1 MPRDHAPGIAA
12 RESKRSKTTPAM
24 SGGGADVSTKS
35 STPQGAGGTKGAGDD
50 RRDHERRMRT
60 LCASTSAAMR
70 EARADADAR
79 AIAREAVGALFE
91 PTLRRARR
99 LMQSELGK
107 WSSEHLALALDI
119 FMGIVNDE
127 AMVAAERSETSSEAL
142 SALGALASCFA
153 TKPSGA
159 FERAVV
165 DAIPRRALAAS
176 LARGFELAVVE
187 ARAGVRASP
196 NDVEVLAESAAL
208 AYAMTTLQGREDAT
222 TLEPVLRALYAFL
235 TLDSAPSRD
244 ATFTAGVTLARACCD
259 DNRPETSL
267 EALEATFFAG
277 ARGVCDG
284 SALLRAATRVAS
296 ADETMRASS
305 FGALAVLRGFI
316 ITADD
321 AALARRRDGDAIF
334 HDVLPAICEFIEHG
348 DDVHHRFHA
357 VTCLKVALE
366 KMKSAA
372 SMGALKTFPRDAFD
386 RIAFVIASRWED
398 TFGHTVREIQTCF
411 GLLLDIIVDS
421 FEAQYDDYVD
431 RVISRALR
439 RPAEQKSKYLALRVL
454 ITKFGAT
461 RILTADLDLLSK
473 TLDAMREASI
483 APAASSMLADLS
495 SAYMSELKSISKWR
509 EWWLASVTRCVS
521 AESKARAPIT
531 TYVLPLFFKQDGE
544 SIIEFTKHLSNEAKR
559 DYQNDNL
566 IAAVVSV
573 LKVARNL
580 QMVDPSRI
588 TVVRAA
594 ANGDASTPSYEVDQ
608 IVIDRAMASVD
619 KTARL
624 DVLEWLCLEGRRGSA
639 TLPGSYELKLLKR
652 MVSANLRGCVSSSRV
667 AISSSS
673 MTIQSFKALT
683 TMRHP

>member
-1 MPRDHAPGIAA
+1 MPRDPAPGIAA

-208 AYAMTTLQGREDAT
+208 AYAMTTSRGGEDAT
-222 TLEPVLRALYAFL
+222 TLEPALRALYAFL

-259 DNRPETSL
+259 DDHPETSL
-267 EALEATFFAG
+267 KAMEATFFAG
-277 ARGVCDG
+277 ERGVCDG
-284 SALLRAATRVAS
+284 SALLRTATRVFS
-296 ADETMRASS
+296 ADETTRASS

-321 AALARRRDGDAIF
+321 AALARRRDGGAIF
-334 HDVLPAICEFIEHG
+334 DDVLPTICEFIEHG
-348 DDVHHRFHA
+348 DDVHYRFHA

-366 KMKSAA
+366 KIKSAA

-386 RIAFVIASRWED
+386 RVAFVVASRWED

-421 FEAQYDDYVD
+421 FETQYDDYVD
-431 RVISRALR
+431 RVISQALR

-461 RILTADLDLLSK
+461 RILTADVDLLSN
-473 TLDAMREASI
+473 TLEAMREASI

>member
-1 MPRDHAPGIAA
+1 
-12 RESKRSKTTPAM
+12 
-24 SGGGADVSTKS
+24 
-35 STPQGAGGTKGAGDD
+35 
-50 RRDHERRMRT
+50 
-60 LCASTSAAMR
+60 
-70 EARADADAR
+70 
-79 AIAREAVGALFE
+79 
-91 PTLRRARR
+91 
-99 LMQSELGK
+99 
-107 WSSEHLALALDI
+107 
-119 FMGIVNDE
+119 
-127 AMVAAERSETSSEAL
+127 
-142 SALGALASCFA
+142 
-153 TKPSGA
+153 
-159 FERAVV
+159 
-165 DAIPRRALAAS
+165 
-176 LARGFELAVVE
+176 
-187 ARAGVRASP
+187 
-196 NDVEVLAESAAL
+196 
-208 AYAMTTLQGREDAT
+208 MTTSRGGEDAT
-222 TLEPVLRALYAFL
+222 TLEPALRALYAFL

-259 DNRPETSL
+259 DDHPETSL
-267 EALEATFFAG
+267 KAMEATFFAG
-277 ARGVCDG
+277 ERGVCDG
-284 SALLRAATRVAS
+284 SALLRTATRVFS
-296 ADETMRASS
+296 ADETTRASS

-321 AALARRRDGDAIF
+321 AALARRRDGGAIF
-334 HDVLPAICEFIEHG
+334 DDVLPTICEFIEHG
-348 DDVHHRFHA
+348 DDVHYRFHA

-366 KMKSAA
+366 KIKSAA

-386 RIAFVIASRWED
+386 RVAFVVASRWED

-421 FEAQYDDYVD
+421 FETQYDDYVD
-431 RVISRALR
+431 RVISQALR

-461 RILTADLDLLSK
+461 RILTADVDLLSN
-473 TLDAMREASI
+473 TLEAMREASI

>member
-208 AYAMTTLQGREDAT
+208 AYAMTTSQGRENAT

-259 DNRPETSL
+259 DDHPETSL
-267 EALEATFFAG
+267 KAMEATFFAG
-277 ARGVCDG
+277 ERGVCDG
-284 SALLRAATRVAS
+284 SALLRAATRVFS
-296 ADETMRASS
+296 ADETTRASS

-321 AALARRRDGDAIF
+321 AALARRRDGGAIF
-334 HDVLPAICEFIEHG
+334 DDVLPTICEFIEHG
-348 DDVHHRFHA
+348 DDVHYRFHA

-366 KMKSAA
+366 KIKSAA

-386 RIAFVIASRWED
+386 RVAFVVASRWED

-421 FEAQYDDYVD
+421 FETQYDDYVD
-431 RVISRALR
+431 RVISQALR

-461 RILTADLDLLSK
+461 RILTADVDLLSN
-473 TLDAMREASI
+473 TLEAMREASI

>member
-208 AYAMTTLQGREDAT
+208 AYAMTTSRGGEDAT
-222 TLEPVLRALYAFL
+222 TLEPALRALYAFL

-259 DNRPETSL
+259 DDHPETSL
-267 EALEATFFAG
+267 KAMEATFFAG
-277 ARGVCDG
+277 ERGVCDG
-284 SALLRAATRVAS
+284 SALLRAATRVFS
-296 ADETMRASS
+296 ADETTRASS

-321 AALARRRDGDAIF
+321 AALARRRDGGAIF
-334 HDVLPAICEFIEHG
+334 DDVLPTICEFIEHG
-348 DDVHHRFHA
+348 DDVHYRFHA

-366 KMKSAA
+366 KIKSAA

-386 RIAFVIASRWED
+386 RVAFVVASRWED

-421 FEAQYDDYVD
+421 FETQYDDYVD
-431 RVISRALR
+431 RVISQALR

-461 RILTADLDLLSK
+461 RILTADVDLLSN
-473 TLDAMREASI
+473 TLEAMREASI

-544 SIIEFTKHLSNEAKR
+544 SIIEFTKHLSNEARR

>member
-208 AYAMTTLQGREDAT
+208 AYAMTTSRGGEDAT
-222 TLEPVLRALYAFL
+222 TLEPALRALYAFL

-259 DNRPETSL
+259 DDHPETSL
-267 EALEATFFAG
+267 KAMEATFFAG
-277 ARGVCDG
+277 ERGVCDG
-284 SALLRAATRVAS
+284 SALLRTATRVFS
-296 ADETMRASS
+296 ADETTRASS

-321 AALARRRDGDAIF
+321 AALARRRDGGAIF
-334 HDVLPAICEFIEHG
+334 DDVLPTICEFIEHG
-348 DDVHHRFHA
+348 DDVHYRFHA

-366 KMKSAA
+366 KIKSAA

-386 RIAFVIASRWED
+386 RVAFVVASRWED

-421 FEAQYDDYVD
+421 FETQYDDYVD
-431 RVISRALR
+431 RVISQALR

-461 RILTADLDLLSK
+461 RILTADVDLLSN
-473 TLDAMREASI
+473 TLEAMREASI